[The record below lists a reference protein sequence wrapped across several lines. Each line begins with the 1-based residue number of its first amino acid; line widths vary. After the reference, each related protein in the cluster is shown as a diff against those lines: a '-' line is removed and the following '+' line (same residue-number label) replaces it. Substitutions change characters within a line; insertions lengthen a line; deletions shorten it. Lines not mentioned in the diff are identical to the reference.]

1 MLHTRH
7 ITAPLLFAALTA
19 APLAAQD
26 AFNWRGRVDNGRTLE
41 IKSINGSIHA
51 VAANGTEIRVNATKQ
66 ARRSN
71 PDEVRIEVV
80 EHDGG
85 VTICAV
91 YPTPRNRSPN
101 ECRPGNA
108 GRMNSSDN
116 DVTVDFSVE
125 VPAGVRLA
133 ATTVNGAVRAT
144 SLGADV
150 RAVTVNGDITVST
163 GGTARATTVNG
174 EIDVSMARSDWTGD
188 LEFETVNGG
197 IAIALGD
204 NVSADV
210 EASTVNGSI
219 ETDFPLTVRG
229 RFGPKRVTGTIGQ
242 GGRKL
247 ALNTVNGSIRIR
259 KLN

>member
-1 MLHTRH
+1 MMHTRH
-7 ITAPLLFAALTA
+7 VAAPLLFAALAA

-26 AFNWRGRVDNGRTLE
+26 AFSWRGRIDSGRTLE
-41 IKSINGSIHA
+41 IKGINGSIRA
-51 VAANGTEIRVNATKQ
+51 VASSGTEVRVSAEKR
-66 ARRSN
+66 ARRSD

-80 EHDGG
+80 EHEGG

-91 YPTPRNRSPN
+91 YPTPRNREPN
-101 ECRPGNA
+101 ECRPGSA
-108 GRMNSSDN
+108 GRLNSNDN
-116 DVTVDFSVE
+116 DVNVDFAVE
-125 VPAGVRLA
+125 VPAGVRFH
-133 ATTVNGAVRAT
+133 ATTVNGAVQAT
-144 SLGADV
+144 SLGGDV

-163 GGTARATTVNG
+163 SGTARANTVNG
-174 EIDVSMARSDWTGD
+174 TIEVSMARSDWTGD

-197 IAIALGD
+197 IAITLAES
-204 NVSADV
+204 VSTDV

-247 ALNTVNGSIRIR
+247 ALSTVNGSISIR
-259 KLN
+259 KR